1 MQNLISFEL
10 PVEVAEVKVQDVLGL
25 SCGETELHCKLN

>member
-10 PVEVAEVKVQDVLGL
+10 PVEVTEGKVQDVLGL
-25 SCGETELHCKLN
+25 SCGETELHCKLS